1 MKSTLAT
8 KSTSQ
13 QRCVGILGTGE
24 YARALAKRLL
34 LSGYDVIMGSRYPD
48 TRQVSVYDEC
58 LCGVQLT
65 SLDDC
70 IARCDLLLAALHV
83 ENFRL
88 TLAPRAALLAGKV
101 VVDVSNR
108 RNRYSTRSNAQHLQD
123 LLPQAQVV
131 KAFNSVSSYAM
142 EDSTQNHTRVFVAA
156 DEREARERVL
166 ELARNL
172 GFVPCDMGG
181 LRAARN
187 MEAFVFC
194 VFPGWKL
201 PLFLTFGLFNLWA
214 LYCAYIYFIEKTA
227 YRWEQ
232 VFLKVFNKPL
242 CMTAITILA
251 VTYLAGGM
259 AGVVQVWRGTKYRP
273 FPHWLACWM
282 KTRRQLG
289 LISLCLA
296 MTHAFI
302 SAMMLNATYFSSW
315 FEKPT
320 VTIPANI
327 SGPVTITLAPTWMTW
342 KGEVAS
348 LLGVTSIILLI
359 VTGIASLPSVAAS
372 LNWGEWRC
380 LQSRVGLAALT
391 LAVAHVVAMG
401 APGWVKAG
409 PVMALRS
416 ITFLSGLLPALTLL
430 LRVTLAVP
438 PLSTRLR
445 RIRHGE
451 EFTALCCG
459 REVKRARPACCSA
472 PTKGTLFT
480 NSPAYSAISSEQDL
494 DSDCGSCVNGA
505 TRSTLPTRQCDC
517 SVV

>member
-8 KSTSQ
+8 KTTSQ

-232 VFLKVFNKPL
+232 VS
-242 CMTAITILA
+242 C
-251 VTYLAGGM
+251 
-259 AGVVQVWRGTKYRP
+259 
-273 FPHWLACWM
+273 
-282 KTRRQLG
+282 
-289 LISLCLA
+289 CL
-296 MTHAFI
+296 
-302 SAMMLNATYFSSW
+302 
-315 FEKPT
+315 
-320 VTIPANI
+320 
-327 SGPVTITLAPTWMTW
+327 
-342 KGEVAS
+342 
-348 LLGVTSIILLI
+348 
-359 VTGIASLPSVAAS
+359 
-372 LNWGEWRC
+372 
-380 LQSRVGLAALT
+380 
-391 LAVAHVVAMG
+391 
-401 APGWVKAG
+401 
-409 PVMALRS
+409 
-416 ITFLSGLLPALTLL
+416 
-430 LRVTLAVP
+430 
-438 PLSTRLR
+438 
-445 RIRHGE
+445 
-451 EFTALCCG
+451 
-459 REVKRARPACCSA
+459 
-472 PTKGTLFT
+472 
-480 NSPAYSAISSEQDL
+480 
-494 DSDCGSCVNGA
+494 
-505 TRSTLPTRQCDC
+505 
-517 SVV
+517 